1 MYIKSEVGRLSRY
14 GEDAVEAFR
23 TAVNNGQARLGMQIL
38 VDVIDAFADKLD
50 ELSLLAEENNI
61 VVTPEKEAEAIKP
74 APTVKEE
81 ELESNE
87 GVTPAK
93 AKLATKEPSAQ

>member
-1 MYIKSEVGRLSRY
+1 MYIKSETGRLSRY

-38 VDVIDAFADKLD
+38 VDVIDAFSDKLD
-50 ELSLLAEENNI
+50 ELSLLAEESNI
-61 VVTPEKEAEAIKP
+61 AVAPEKEVEDIKP
-74 APTVKEE
+74 APAAKEE
-81 ELESNE
+81 VESNE

-93 AKLATKEPSAQ
+93 AKPATKEPSAQG

>member
-1 MYIKSEVGRLSRY
+1 MYIKSETGRLSRY
-14 GEDAVEAFR
+14 GDDAVEAFK

-61 VVTPEKEAEAIKP
+61 AVTPEKEVEAIKP
-74 APTVKEE
+74 APAVKEE
-81 ELESNE
+81 EVESNE

-93 AKLATKEPSAQ
+93 AKPATKEPSAQ

>member
-50 ELSLLAEENNI
+50 ELSLLAEESNI
-61 VVTPEKEAEAIKP
+61 AVTPEKEVEAIKP
-74 APTVKEE
+74 ASAVKEE
-81 ELESNE
+81 EVESNE
-87 GVTPAK
+87 GVIPAK
-93 AKLATKEPSAQ
+93 AKTATKEPSAQ

>member
-50 ELSLLAEENNI
+50 ELSLLAEESN
-61 VVTPEKEAEAIKP
+61 VVTAPEKEVEAIIP
-74 APTVKEE
+74 APVAKEE
-81 ELESNE
+81 EVKSNE
-87 GVTPAK
+87 DIAPAK
-93 AKLATKEPSAQ
+93 AKQATKEPLAQ